1 MDIHH
6 AAMIHNALP
15 IRVYEALIRQ
25 SDLSIWWSAP
35 VVTRPVVGSTVEIQ
49 FDQGQRVFTLEIVRL
64 EEGKLVQWRVV
75 QPMWPVEPGMEQV
88 ITWRLEPHDTSTLVD
103 FRVNGWLQEDGVYAS
118 VSYKLAIYLFKL
130 KVYLGDTREIDPI
143 LPIIEKVK

>member
-15 IRVYEALIRQ
+15 MRVYEALIRQ

-49 FDQGQRVFTLEIVRL
+49 FDQGQRVFTLEIIRL

-75 QPMWPVEPGMEQV
+75 QPMWPVGPGMEQV

-103 FRVNGWLQEDGVYAS
+103 LRVNGWLQEDGVYAS